1 MRHTTRIVLLV
12 ALAAL
17 ALSLVGCAAANKAAE
32 TAYPSPA
39 TADPAKA
46 TVCLSN
52 QQVFESQVAQWS
64 AASAGEPMP
73 ATLDALVA
81 AGAVDKVPSCPNG
94 GSYAWD
100 PAAGT
105 ITCSVDGHWK

>member
-1 MRHTTRIVLLV
+1 MRHIARITL
-12 ALAAL
+12 LAAVVVL
-17 ALSLVGCAAANKAAE
+17 AASLVGCGAANKAAE
-32 TAYPSPA
+32 TAYPSPT

-46 TVCLSN
+46 TVCRSN
-52 QQVFESQVAQWS
+52 QQVFEAQVAQWS
-64 AASAGEPMP
+64 AASPGTPMP
-73 ATLDALVA
+73 ASLDALIA

-94 GSYAWD
+94 GTYTWN